1 MLLQSSA
8 AQQLGSWQNTVEA
21 ERDEPGRGA
30 AGGDADEEEGTSAR
44 RDIVAAAGRRVVKA
58 AQSIEVKI

>member
-30 AGGDADEEEGTSAR
+30 AGGDADEEEGAS
-44 RDIVAAAGRRVVKA
+44 RDIVRGRQTRRKWAVD
-58 AQSIEVKI
+58 ECEPKI

>member
-30 AGGDADEEEGTSAR
+30 AGGDADEEEGASMR
-44 RDIVAAAGRRVVKA
+44 RDIVRGADEEKVVGRRM
-58 AQSIEVKI
+58 